1 MEDGSWAFDS
11 SWVDSGT
18 QRRHPGGGRCGG
30 RWHRVLLWPCSAAGA
45 EWSVEYPSLDFRV
58 QVGTGRVTLGV
69 ISE

>member
-1 MEDGSWAFDS
+1 M
-11 SWVDSGT
+11 DSGT
-18 QRRHPGGGRCGG
+18 QRGGILGAGAAEA
-30 RWHRVLLWPCSAAGA
+30 WNRVLLWPCSAAGA